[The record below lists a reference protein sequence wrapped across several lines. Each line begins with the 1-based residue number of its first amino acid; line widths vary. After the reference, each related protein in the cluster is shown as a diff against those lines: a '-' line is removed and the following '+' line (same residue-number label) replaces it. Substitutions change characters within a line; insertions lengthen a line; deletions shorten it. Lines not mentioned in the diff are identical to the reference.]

1 MHSPVRVGASGD
13 VAGPSALSSAGG
25 GGEHPGSLQ
34 VDGSGHAAGA
44 VHRITL
50 GAGAG
55 AGGGGEEGGPG
66 GGGVGSREE
75 TAPMTV
81 KPYYSPVA
89 RIDEAGAYAL
99 LRWLHKDQQAIKGN
113 R

>member
-1 MHSPVRVGASGD
+1 
-13 VAGPSALSSAGG
+13 
-25 GGEHPGSLQ
+25 
-34 VDGSGHAAGA
+34 
-44 VHRITL
+44 
-50 GAGAG
+50 
-55 AGGGGEEGGPG
+55 
-66 GGGVGSREE
+66 
-75 TAPMTV
+75 MTV